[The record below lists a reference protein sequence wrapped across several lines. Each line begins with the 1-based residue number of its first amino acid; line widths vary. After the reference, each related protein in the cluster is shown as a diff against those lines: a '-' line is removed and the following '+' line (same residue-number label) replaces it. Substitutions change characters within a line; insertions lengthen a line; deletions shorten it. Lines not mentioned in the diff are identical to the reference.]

1 MKRYKKESAE
11 KLEIGEVLY
20 TKRYTLTV
28 DRSLCKGC
36 VLCSLACPREA
47 ISLKP
52 VPKGPDGK
60 ALPPVVDID
69 ENKCDYHGICVEVCP
84 FSAIKVTVQ
93 DQESTPVV
101 SKDVF
106 PTLVRDI
113 MIDSSK
119 CEPECRKCE
128 EKCPL
133 GILTVKFEP
142 FTPKE
147 MTERKEQGLTASSN
161 RTVIDIKKDLCA
173 GCQICWIECPANIIQ
188 VTKFMEGSIKIHQE
202 HCPDGCRNCLDVCPV
217 NALYPGE
224 DKKIHANDMY
234 CIYCGAC
241 LNVCPKPEAL
251 EIKRTVV
258 RHTPV
263 ESGAWNKALEKMT
276 SLEGLGRELTAKR
289 AAKAREAVKNLNLSR

>member
-1 MKRYKKESAE
+1 MKRYKKESAD

-28 DRSLCKGC
+28 NRNLCKGC
-36 VLCSLACPREA
+36 ILCSLACPREA

-60 ALPPVVDID
+60 ALPPVIDID

-84 FSAIKVTVQ
+84 FSAIKVTVC
-93 DQESTPVV
+93 DQESVPVV

-106 PTLVRDI
+106 PTLIRDI
-113 MIDSSK
+113 QADSSK

-133 GILTVKFEP
+133 GVLTVRSEP
-142 FTPKE
+142 LAPKE
-147 MTERKEQGLTASSN
+147 KAGAKEQGLAAGSA
-161 RTVIDIKKDLCA
+161 RTVIDIKRALCA
-173 GCQICWIECPANIIQ
+173 GCQICWIECPANTIQ

-202 HCPDGCRNCLDVCPV
+202 LCPDGCRNCLDVCPV
-217 NALYPGE
+217 NALYSG
-224 DKKIHANDMY
+224 DDGKVYANDMY
-234 CIYCGAC
+234 RVYCGAC
-241 LNVCPKPEAL
+241 LNVCPQPEAL
-251 EIKRTVV
+251 EIRRTAV
-258 RHTPV
+258 RHTQV
-263 ESGAWNKALEKMT
+263 ESGAWNKALEKLT
-276 SLEGLGRELTAKR
+276 SAEGLGRELSAKR